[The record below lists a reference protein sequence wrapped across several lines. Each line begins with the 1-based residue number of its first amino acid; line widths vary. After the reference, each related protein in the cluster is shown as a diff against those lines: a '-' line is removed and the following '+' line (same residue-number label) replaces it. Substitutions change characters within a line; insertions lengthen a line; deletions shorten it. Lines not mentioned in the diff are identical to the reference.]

1 MRRKHLSDLPPINN
15 NNLNRGINGGQDDM
29 GVGEG
34 DISGSN
40 PTNPPLR
47 GRVGPAEDAA
57 PAYSSVVSTATS
69 GPSGNTLKVRSGRK
83 GGKNGKENND
93 KFDSDIDANDR
104 ESEFASEEDGDFR

>member
-29 GVGEG
+29 VVGGG
-34 DISGSN
+34 DMPGSN

-57 PAYSSVVSTATS
+57 PAYSSVVSTATN
-69 GPSGNTLKVRSGRK
+69 GPSGNTLKVRSGKK
-83 GGKNGKENND
+83 GGKNNKENND

>member
-29 GVGEG
+29 GVGGG

-57 PAYSSVVSTATS
+57 PAYSSVVSTATN

-83 GGKNGKENND
+83 GGKNGKDNNE